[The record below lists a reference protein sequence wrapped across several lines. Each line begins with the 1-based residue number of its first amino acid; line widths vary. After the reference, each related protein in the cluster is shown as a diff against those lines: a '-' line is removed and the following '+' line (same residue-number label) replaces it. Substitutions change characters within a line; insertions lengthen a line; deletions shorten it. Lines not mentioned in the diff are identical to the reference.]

1 MCPPRLHP
9 PARPSVTSAPSAV
22 FVPVQTE
29 APPQRDQ
36 AARSAHP
43 ELVAL
48 ANLLVKDRGLIELSP
63 DFDAPLSE
71 TEVEGFT
78 DPAIFPGSR

>member
-1 MCPPRLHP
+1 MVQVNVHDAKTQLSRLIE
-9 PARPSVTSAPSAV
+9 R
-22 FVPVQTE
+22 
-29 APPQRDQ
+29 
-36 AARSAHP
+36 
-43 ELVAL
+43 AL
-48 ANLLVKDRGLIELSP
+48 AGEEVIIARAGEPAVRLTPVSGPAPRVWGQDRGLIELSP